1 MVRKRNW
8 GQSNKFSEGHRTH
21 LPGNFCLWDIDG
33 LFLGEKNQIEGIYE
47 GKYKMESKD
56 RGNFIE
62 TFYSGKNLQANFLQ
76 EISKKIPVWISEEST
91 YKWWYLENGN
101 LNTAENP
108 RKDIINTQDRI
119 YVEDILNTYGSHK
132 FSGIFYR
139 TEGEKSSIQG
149 LFSESL
155 SYLLNCPLV
164 LVNDVFKDESI
175 FIKHQNDVIEIH
187 LKESESWVESW
198 RDLSLV

>member
-8 GQSNKFSEGHRTH
+8 GRSNKFSEGHRTR

-33 LFLGEKNQIEGIYE
+33 IFLGEKNQIKGIYE

-101 LNTAENP
+101 LNTTENP
-108 RKDIINTQDRI
+108 RKDIINTQDRV
-119 YVEDILNTYGSHK
+119 YVEDILNTYESHK

-155 SYLLNCPLV
+155 SSLLNCPLV

>member
-175 FIKHQNDVIEIH
+175 FIKHQNDVVEIH

>member
-8 GQSNKFSEGHRTH
+8 GQSNKFSEGHRAH

-62 TFYSGKNLQANFLQ
+62 TFYSGKNPQANFLQ

>member
-33 LFLGEKNQIEGIYE
+33 LFIGEKNQIEGIYE

-62 TFYSGKNLQANFLQ
+62 SFYSGKNLQANFLQ

-101 LNTAENP
+101 LTPAENP

-119 YVEDILNTYGSHK
+119 YVEDILSTYGSHK
-132 FSGIFYR
+132 FSGVFYR
-139 TEGEKSSIQG
+139 TEGEKSSVQE

-164 LVNDVFKDESI
+164 LINDVFNEESI
-175 FIKHQNDVIEIH
+175 FIKHQNDVVEIP
-187 LKESESWVESW
+187 LKESESWIESW